1 MKGYSTKQIL
11 DPWFNMPDSYA
22 ELEKVY
28 RTLAKSADQRIVRL
42 EQYAKEKDFKTATQW
57 AYRRAMHDI
66 EQWSGSE
73 ATRFNTKP
81 PSSKTDL
88 LSKIKD
94 IENFLESETSTKKG
108 IVSVYKRK
116 ANSLNKS
123 MKRENPDWVDV
134 SWQDMAQYFQSSLYD
149 KIDKQYGSKTKMMV
163 MSTLKKKKAE
173 IAEDIKNKKDVHIK
187 VEDEEIQAKLN
198 DIFNTYSKETLD
210 LLKQ

>member
-11 DPWFNMPDSYA
+11 DPWFNMPDNYA

-108 IVSVYKRK
+108 IVAVYKRK
-116 ANSLNKS
+116 ADSLNKS

-187 VEDEEIQAKLN
+187 VEDEEVQAKLN

>member
-11 DPWFNMPDSYA
+11 DPWFNMPDNYA

-73 ATRFNTKP
+73 ANRFNTKP

-116 ANSLNKS
+116 AESLNKS

-187 VEDEEIQAKLN
+187 VEDEEVQAKLN

>member
-28 RTLAKSADQRIVRL
+28 RTLAKSADQRLVRL
-42 EQYAKEKDFKTATQW
+42 EKYSKEKDFKTATQW
-57 AYRRAMHDI
+57 AYNRAMHDI

-73 ATRFNTKP
+73 ANRFNTKP
-81 PSSKTDL
+81 PASKTAL

-116 ANSLNKS
+116 ADSLNKS
-123 MKRENPDWVDV
+123 MKRENPDWTDV
-134 SWQDMAQYFQSSLYD
+134 TWQDMAQYFQSSLYD

-163 MSTLKKKKAE
+163 MSTLKKKQKE

-187 VEDEEIQAKLN
+187 VDDEEVQVKLN
-198 DIFNTYSKETLD
+198 DIFNTYSKETLE